1 MFKIKKIS
9 ENVATIYLQDANT
22 KIWEETFDSKNLAE
36 MALDSKLES
45 LFEDDGYDYPYSYEI
60 EEV

>member
-1 MFKIKKIS
+1 MTKY
-9 ENVATIYLQDANT
+9 VATIYLQDANT